1 MFKCKINYSE
11 TMPKR
16 YLLFLILQ
24 CFICTAAFEINART
38 FTIVLDPGHGGKDPG
53 CIGAVGTKEKTVN
66 LAIAL
71 RLGSL
76 IAANHKDV
84 KVIYTRK
91 TDVFVPLIQ
100 RTEIANKHKADLFIS
115 IHADAVAAKN
125 ASNVYGT
132 GTFTLGTAKTD
143 ENLEV
148 AKRENAVIL
157 LEDDYQTRYQGFD
170 PNSAESYI
178 MFETLQGT
186 HQSQSIQL
194 ASFIQSEFKTRAK
207 RHDRQVRQAPY
218 LVLKTAGMPAVLVE
232 TGFLSNRNE
241 ERFLAT
247 TEGRNKIANAI
258 YHGFNSYKE
267 AYDRHNGVTAA
278 LPSTP
283 KSESQS
289 TSDKAISKS
298 ASKTSASKTSTNK
311 ISDQAE
317 YRVQFLSYHK
327 KLNKGAPQ
335 LKGLWPVDYY
345 IEKGTYRYTYGGST
359 DFKEI
364 TRTQR
369 QVRAKFKDAFVIRFQ
384 NGKRITR

>member
-1 MFKCKINYSE
+1 MGKH
-11 TMPKR
+11 
-16 YLLFLILQ
+16 YLLFILLY
-24 CFICTAAFEINART
+24 CCLVFPASEVSAKT

-53 CIGAVGTKEKTVN
+53 CIGAGGTKEKTVN
-66 LAIAL
+66 LAVAL
-71 RLGSL
+71 KLGQL
-76 IAANHKDV
+76 IEANHKDV
-84 KVIYTRK
+84 KVVYTRK
-91 TDVFVPLIQ
+91 TDIFVPLIQ

-115 IHADAVAAKN
+115 IHADAVPAKN
-125 ASNVYGT
+125 AASAYGT

-186 HQSQSIQL
+186 HQTQSIQL
-194 ASFIQSEFKTRAK
+194 ASLIQTEFRTRAK

-218 LVLKTAGMPAVLVE
+218 LVLKTASMPAVLVE

-241 ERFLAT
+241 EKYLASA
-247 TEGRNKIANAI
+247 EGRNKISAAI

-267 AYDRHNGVTAA
+267 AYDRHNGVTAVA
-278 LPSTP
+278 QPAYRETETPKSTP
-283 KSESQS
+283 KSN
-289 TSDKAISKS
+289 
-298 ASKTSASKTSTNK
+298 TSTNTNKQQTDRK
-311 ISDQAE
+311 ITETKSAKSNPKGKIE

-327 KLNKGAPQ
+327 KLTKGAPQ

-345 IEKGTYRYTYGGST
+345 VEKGTYRFTYGSTT
-359 DFKEI
+359 DFNEI
-364 TRTQR
+364 TRIQR
-369 QVRAKFKDAFVIRFQ
+369 QVRGKFKDAFVIRFQ
-384 NGKRITR
+384 DGKRIAR